1 MFPLLHCH
9 PEGPLNRRAFSFFFL
24 LAAATIQA
32 QQLPPL
38 ETADSLG
45 ADLFTHTQATGMVL
59 VAVRDN
65 QVYIQTYGQ
74 TRPNSHQ
81 KPTPDSL
88 VRLCSLSKILAT
100 DLLVKLA
107 VDGTVHLDDPLQKF
121 APSGETVPTRTV
133 RGPAAR
139 AITLGDLATHTAGLP
154 REIAYP
160 AADAAHFTFPD
171 HAFRWQWLPG
181 FRLRTSPGVA
191 AHYSNI
197 GFDLLGDAL
206 EQASG
211 KPYSTLFAERTVT
224 PLGLHDTTL
233 TPTSEQCAR
242 LLVGGRDEG
251 PCTSTQAAAAS
262 GGMYSTA
269 NDMAHL
275 LGYFLRTVPPYQ
287 NTAAQAPY
295 LLPTQL
301 RSIQGL
307 DHAGPALG
315 IGLGWIY
322 TGDPALPLTD
332 PTMIVEKTG
341 GGAGFTT
348 YIALNHAHHSA
359 VFVAM
364 TEGRNHVHANLF
376 REANDLL
383 LTLAGLPPLPVDT
396 TPAIQ
401 PIREASQPGKRT
413 RSATRALPR
422 SPSARIKRNRSRKP
436 A

>member
-1 MFPLLHCH
+1 MILVVVR
-9 PEGPLNRRAFSFFFL
+9 EG
-24 LAAATIQA
+24 
-32 QQLPPL
+32 
-38 ETADSLG
+38 E
-45 ADLFTHTQATGMVL
+45 
-59 VAVRDN
+59 
-65 QVYIQTYGQ
+65 VYIQTYGQ
-74 TRPNSHQ
+74 TRVGSHQ

-88 VRLCSLSKILAT
+88 IRLCSLSKILAT

-121 APSGETVPTRTV
+121 APAGETVPTRTF
-133 RGPAAR
+133 RGPAER

-191 AHYSNI
+191 VHYSNI

-211 KPYSTLFAERTVT
+211 KPYGTLFAERTAA

-242 LLVGGRDEG
+242 LLLGGKDEG
-251 PCTSTQAAAAS
+251 PCTSTQAGAAS

-269 NDMAHL
+269 NDMARL
-275 LGYFLRTVPPYQ
+275 LKYFLHVAPPYQ

-301 RSIQGL
+301 RSVQGV

-322 TGDPALPLTD
+322 TGDPSLPLTD
-332 PTMIVEKTG
+332 PSMIVEKTG

-348 YIALNHAHHSA
+348 YIALNQARHTG
-359 VFVAM
+359 VFVAV
-364 TEGRNHVHANLF
+364 TEGRSHVRANLF
-376 REANDLL
+376 RETNDLL
-383 LTLAGLPPLPVDT
+383 LNLAGLPPLPVEVVPVAET
-396 TPAIQ
+396 A
-401 PIREASQPGKRT
+401 RETAPPGKRT
-413 RSATRALPR
+413 PPAARAHPR
-422 SPSARIKRNRSRKP
+422 PPSARIKRNRSRRH